1 MKKHNSIRSSAPSGT
16 DTRHRRV
23 IRSFLILLLL
33 LNAGFRPVFA
43 KTIAETPD
51 GSGVSD
57 PAARAREIMDYI
69 DDLWRGVSS
78 RATMNMH
85 VKTERWER
93 TITMTGWSLEKDY
106 SLVRIL
112 SPKKEAGTATLKF
125 KNDIYN
131 YLPKT
136 DRTIKI
142 TSGMMMG
149 SWMGSHFTNDDLV
162 KESRLADDYDLTM
175 AFDGIRDGTDIWEIE
190 LVPKPDAAVVWGRI
204 LFSVRKTD
212 RMPLV
217 SYYFD
222 EAGKLVRT
230 VTFSEYRTMGG
241 RLVPARMKLVP
252 EDDPGEFTELIY
264 DDISFDLK
272 LEPAFFSLQNLK
284 KM

>member
-1 MKKHNSIRSSAPSGT
+1 MKKHNPDRCNADSGNKA
-16 DTRHRRV
+16 RHWRIICSFV
-23 IRSFLILLLL
+23 IVFLLC
-33 LNAGFRPVFA
+33 AGLCPVTA
-43 KTIAETPD
+43 DTIAGSRD
-51 GSGVSD
+51 GSQVSD
-57 PAARAREIMDYI
+57 PAARAREIMDYV

-78 RATMNMH
+78 RATMSMH

-125 KNDIYN
+125 KSDIYN

-190 LVPKPDAAVVWGRI
+190 LIPKPDAAVVWGRI
-204 LFSVRKTD
+204 LFSVRKSD
-212 RMPLV
+212 RMPLL

-252 EDDPGEFTELIY
+252 EDEPGEFTELIY
-264 DDISFDLK
+264 EDISFDLK
-272 LEPAFFSLQNLK
+272 LEPGFFSLQNLK